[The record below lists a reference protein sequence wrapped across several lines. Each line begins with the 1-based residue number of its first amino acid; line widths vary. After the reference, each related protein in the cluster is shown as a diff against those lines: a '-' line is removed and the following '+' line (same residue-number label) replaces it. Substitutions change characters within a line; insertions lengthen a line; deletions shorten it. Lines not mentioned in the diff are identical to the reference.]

1 MKIKRLHKNFFI
13 MFGMDILLLM
23 SSLYLSYLIRFDFEF
38 STKIWVRFKFVQV
51 LAFLLIIKIFFFYLF
66 DLYKGMWRYA
76 SITDLFNIVKALSVS
91 TLSGYVFFLF
101 SSRFQGFSRSIFIF
115 DLVISIILVSS
126 FRLAVRF
133 YYQNAVPDKNRH
145 NIIRFLKS
153 FFTKKRTGSKNL
165 LIIGAGDCGEHICR
179 EIHNNARLQC
189 SIIGFLDDDPQ
200 KHGKQIHGI
209 PVLGYIKDIKKIIS
223 TVKADEALIAIPSAT
238 SYQMRI
244 IVEHCTESG
253 INFKTMPNISEL
265 INGELDIN
273 SIRKVSYRDLLGREV
288 IKLDEVLIS
297 AYIKGKTILVTG
309 AGGSI
314 GSELCRQI
322 CRYRPE
328 RIILFERAESP
339 LCAIDLEIRQILG
352 TGKVVPI
359 LGDIQDDNELQKVF
373 EAYMP
378 QLVFHA
384 AAYKQVPILEMQPC
398 KAIRNNIKG
407 TLNLIEAA
415 NRFEVERFVFV
426 SSDKAVRPSNIMGVT
441 KRISEIMIENQNS
454 CAQSTTR
461 FMIVRFGNVAGSVG
475 SVIPLFKKQIEKRG
489 PVTVTHPEVTR
500 YFMTI
505 PEACQL
511 ILQASAMGTG
521 GEIFILKM
529 GLPIKIDDLARDLIR
544 LSGYKPEID
553 IKVEYTGLRP
563 GEKLCE
569 ELVTEGEDV
578 ILTNHKKIMVLRGS
592 KCNIKLLNNKINK
605 LLTIAEDYD
614 MERIIS
620 ISKEIVPEY
629 TPSTYVM
636 NLVKKQ
642 KEEQYKLERTKT
654 ETFQETIHKLSNI
667 RYLHEKAQLRRQ
679 VN

>member
-1 MKIKRLHKNFFI
+1 MKIKNLHSNFFI
-13 MFGMDILLLM
+13 VFGLDILLLT
-23 SSLYLSYLIRFDFEF
+23 SSLFLSYLIRFDFEY
-38 STKIWVRFKFVQV
+38 STKIWVHFKFVQV
-51 LAFLLIIKIFFFYLF
+51 LTFLFIIKIFFFYLF
-66 DLYKGMWRYA
+66 DLYKGMWRYV
-76 SITDLFNIVKALSVS
+76 SITDLFNIIKALSIS
-91 TLSGYVFFLF
+91 TLFGYVFFLF
-101 SSRFQGFSRSIFIF
+101 SSRFQGFSRSIFVF
-115 DLVISIILVSS
+115 DLVISIILISS

-133 YYQNAVPDKNRH
+133 YYQNTAMDNSRH
-145 NIIRFLKS
+145 NIIRFLRS
-153 FFTKKRTGSKNL
+153 FFTKKRTAGKNL
-165 LIIGAGDCGEHICR
+165 LIIGAGDCGEQIYR
-179 EIHNNARLQC
+179 EIHNNAQLQC
-189 SIIGFLDDDPQ
+189 DIIGFLDDNPQ

-209 PVLGYIKDIKKIIS
+209 PVLGYIKDIKEIIS

-244 IVEHCTESG
+244 IVEHCTESA
-253 INFKTMPNISEL
+253 IKFKTMPNISEL

-273 SIRKVSYRDLLGREV
+273 SIREVNYRDLLGREV
-288 IKLDEVLIS
+288 IKLDEALIC

-339 LCAIDLEIRQILG
+339 LCEIDLEIRQILG
-352 TGKVVPI
+352 PGKVAPI
-359 LGDIQDDNELQKVF
+359 LGDIQDSNELEEVF
-373 EAYMP
+373 ETYMP

-415 NRFEVERFVFV
+415 NRFKVERFVFV

-441 KRISEIMIENQNS
+441 KRISEIMIENQNTGGL
-454 CAQSTTR
+454 STTR

-475 SVIPLFKKQIEKRG
+475 SVIPLFKKQIKKRG

-529 GLPIKIDDLARDLIR
+529 GSPIKIDDLAGDLIR
-544 LSGYKPEID
+544 LSGYKPGID
-553 IKVEYTGLRP
+553 IKIEYTGLRP

-592 KCNIKLLNNKINK
+592 KCNIQSLNNKINK

-614 MERIIS
+614 IERIIS
-620 ISKEIVPEY
+620 ISQEIVPEY
-629 TPSTYVM
+629 TPSTYVQD
-636 NLVKKQ
+636 LIKRQ
-642 KEEQYKLERTKT
+642 KDKRNKT
-654 ETFQETIHKLSNI
+654 ETTQKTKHKVSNI
-667 RYLHEKAQLRRQ
+667 RYLHEKAQVRHK
-679 VN
+679 VD